1 MSWER
6 VVSNLA
12 FEKLMELIVGEAS
25 YADFIVVGMLHF
37 FKVLDEDIYG
47 RVVKAGPD
55 CGKLYEACKQ
65 WLERDDH

>member
-1 MSWER
+1 
-6 VVSNLA
+6 
-12 FEKLMELIVGEAS
+12 MELIVGEAS